1 MLIRHDKEL
10 EQMKRMN
17 IRKDEELQKRQG
29 VEKRSLP
36 KRIRSEMK
44 AREMM
49 FRESVRISM
58 ATNSNP
64 DPEYERN
71 RLKKFQENE
80 KKRYR
85 AETLAFEMKHQR
97 QLEELRIA
105 NDTTIRE
112 LEQLQNEKRTIFCL
126 FVLLK
131 IILILDYLIKG
142 KMLMEHETTKL
153 KEQEELYARE
163 LKEWKA
169 HLKPR
174 KQVFHKYI
182 IIYVYMQRIFVI
194 LTYYFISYDDGYWV
208 VS

>member
-1 MLIRHDKEL
+1 MLIRHEKEL

-17 IRKDEELQKRQG
+17 IRKDEEMQKRQG

-58 ATNSNP
+58 ATNPNP
-64 DPEYERN
+64 DTEYERN

-85 AETLAFEMKHQR
+85 NETLAFEMKQQR

-112 LEQLQNEKRTIFCL
+112 LEQLQNEKRTTLVIFFL
-126 FVLLK
+126 NYVNYNN
-131 IILILDYLIKG
+131 LIFTIG

-163 LKEWKA
+163 LREWKA

-174 KQVFHKYI
+174 KQV
-182 IIYVYMQRIFVI
+182 I
-194 LTYYFISYDDGYWV
+194 L
-208 VS
+208 

>member
-1 MLIRHDKEL
+1 MLIRHEKEL

-17 IRKDEELQKRQG
+17 IRKDEEMQKRQG

-58 ATNSNP
+58 ATNPNP

-85 AETLAFEMKHQR
+85 NETLAFEMKQQR
-97 QLEELRIA
+97 QLEELRIL

-112 LEQLQNEKRTIFCL
+112 LEQLQNEKRTSYIFIFIFNFC
-126 FVLLK
+126 F
-131 IILILDYLIKG
+131 IFGYLIIG

-153 KEQEELYARE
+153 KEQEELYGRE
-163 LKEWKA
+163 LREWKT

-174 KQVFHKYI
+174 KQVS
-182 IIYVYMQRIFVI
+182 
-194 LTYYFISYDDGYWV
+194 L
-208 VS
+208 

>member
-1 MLIRHDKEL
+1 MLIRHEKEL

-17 IRKDEELQKRQG
+17 IRKDEEMQKRQA

-58 ATNSNP
+58 ANP

-85 AETLAFEMKHQR
+85 NETLAFELKQQR

-112 LEQLQNEKRTIFCL
+112 LEQLQNEKRNIFIN
-126 FVLLK
+126 FYF
-131 IILILDYLIKG
+131 IYFNYWTLITG

-153 KEQEELYARE
+153 KEQEELYACE
-163 LKEWKA
+163 LREWKA

-174 KQVFHKYI
+174 KQV
-182 IIYVYMQRIFVI
+182 M
-194 LTYYFISYDDGYWV
+194 S
-208 VS
+208 

>member
-1 MLIRHDKEL
+1 MLIRHEKEL

-17 IRKDEELQKRQG
+17 IRKDEEMQKRQA

-58 ATNSNP
+58 TNP

-85 AETLAFEMKHQR
+85 NETLAFELKQQR

-112 LEQLQNEKRTIFCL
+112 LEQLQNEKRNTCINFY
-126 FVLLK
+126 F
-131 IILILDYLIKG
+131 
-142 KMLMEHETTKL
+142 
-153 KEQEELYARE
+153 
-163 LKEWKA
+163 
-169 HLKPR
+169 
-174 KQVFHKYI
+174 
-182 IIYVYMQRIFVI
+182 
-194 LTYYFISYDDGYWV
+194 YYFNY
-208 VS
+208 

>member
-1 MLIRHDKEL
+1 MLIRHEKEL

-17 IRKDEELQKRQG
+17 IRKDEEMQKRQG

-49 FRESVRISM
+49 FRESVRISL
-58 ATNSNP
+58 ASNP
-64 DPEYERN
+64 NPDTEYERN

-85 AETLAFEMKHQR
+85 NETLAFEMKQQR

-112 LEQLQNEKRTIFCL
+112 LEQLQNEKRIISIIF
-126 FVLLK
+126 LLNSVNYNN
-131 IILILDYLIKG
+131 LIFN
-142 KMLMEHETTKL
+142 H
-153 KEQEELYARE
+153 R
-163 LKEWKA
+163 
-169 HLKPR
+169 
-174 KQVFHKYI
+174 
-182 IIYVYMQRIFVI
+182 
-194 LTYYFISYDDGYWV
+194 
-208 VS
+208 

>member
-1 MLIRHDKEL
+1 MLIRHEKEL

-17 IRKDEELQKRQG
+17 IRKDEEMQKRQG

-58 ATNSNP
+58 ATNPNP
-64 DPEYERN
+64 DTEYERN
-71 RLKKFQENE
+71 RLKKFQEND

-85 AETLAFEMKHQR
+85 NETLAFEMKQQR

-112 LEQLQNEKRTIFCL
+112 LEQLQNEKRTTLVIF
-126 FVLLK
+126 LLNYVNYNN
-131 IILILDYLIKG
+131 LIFTIG

-163 LKEWKA
+163 LREWKA

-174 KQVFHKYI
+174 KQV
-182 IIYVYMQRIFVI
+182 I
-194 LTYYFISYDDGYWV
+194 L
-208 VS
+208 

>member
-1 MLIRHDKEL
+1 MLIRHEKEL

-17 IRKDEELQKRQG
+17 IRKDEEMQKRQA

-58 ATNSNP
+58 ANP

-85 AETLAFEMKHQR
+85 NETLAFELKQQR

-112 LEQLQNEKRTIFCL
+112 LEQLQNEKRNNFIHFN
-126 FVLLK
+126 
-131 IILILDYLIKG
+131 LIHFNY
-142 KMLMEHETTKL
+142 
-153 KEQEELYARE
+153 
-163 LKEWKA
+163 
-169 HLKPR
+169 
-174 KQVFHKYI
+174 
-182 IIYVYMQRIFVI
+182 
-194 LTYYFISYDDGYWV
+194 
-208 VS
+208 

>member
-1 MLIRHDKEL
+1 MLIRHEKEL

-17 IRKDEELQKRQG
+17 IRKDEEMQKRQA

-58 ATNSNP
+58 TNP

-85 AETLAFEMKHQR
+85 NETLAFELKQQR

-112 LEQLQNEKRTIFCL
+112 LEQLQNEKRNTFINLYFIYFNYWTL
-126 FVLLK
+126 ST
-131 IILILDYLIKG
+131 G

-153 KEQEELYARE
+153 KEQEELYACE
-163 LKEWKA
+163 LREWKA

-174 KQVFHKYI
+174 KQV
-182 IIYVYMQRIFVI
+182 M
-194 LTYYFISYDDGYWV
+194 S
-208 VS
+208 

>member
-1 MLIRHDKEL
+1 MLIRHEKEL

-17 IRKDEELQKRQG
+17 IRKDEEMHKRQ
-29 VEKRSLP
+29 VIEKRSLP
-36 KRIRSEMK
+36 KRVRSEMK

-58 ATNSNP
+58 ATNPNP

-85 AETLAFEMKHQR
+85 AETHAFEMKQQR

-112 LEQLQNEKRTIFCL
+112 LEQLQNEKRMVF
-126 FVLLK
+126 
-131 IILILDYLIKG
+131 
-142 KMLMEHETTKL
+142 ML
-153 KEQEELYARE
+153 
-163 LKEWKA
+163 
-169 HLKPR
+169 
-174 KQVFHKYI
+174 
-182 IIYVYMQRIFVI
+182 
-194 LTYYFISYDDGYWV
+194 
-208 VS
+208 